1 MVDLASTSTHHSSSA
16 SEAFG
21 FDFCWNACKFLSGDL
36 EQGDGMEGVARLWD
50 YCKTLPM
57 PSCMTPT
64 DVVNNGWPCF
74 HLTHHFSST
83 NASFSDLPCARMLTR
98 SWVLIA
104 QCYGMEGIV
113 MLWDYFETA
122 LYPSYKLAETCI
134 PMVVIASASNHP
146 HSSST
151 SGSLRFGLCWLAR
164 HLPGGFLHM
173 LMAWKVLWCHES
185 VLKLYYMNSPS
196 GMGKNNV

>member
-1 MVDLASTSTHHSSSA
+1 M
-16 SEAFG
+16 
-21 FDFCWNACKFLSGDL
+21 
-36 EQGDGMEGVARLWD
+36 DGMEGVARLWD

-74 HLTHHFSST
+74 HLTYHFSCT
-83 NASFSDLPCARMLTR
+83 NASFSYLPCARMLTR

-122 LYPSYKLAETCI
+122 LYPSYTLTETCI
-134 PMVVIASASNHP
+134 PMVVIVSASNHP
-146 HSSST
+146 HSSSK
-151 SGSLRFGLCWLAR
+151 SRSLRLGLPWNA
-164 HLPGGFLHM
+164 GQFLSESSTSWWHGKCCDAM
-173 LMAWKVLWCHES
+173 ILLWDYLSIHQ
-185 VLKLYYMNSPS
+185 YYQ
-196 GMGKNNV
+196 